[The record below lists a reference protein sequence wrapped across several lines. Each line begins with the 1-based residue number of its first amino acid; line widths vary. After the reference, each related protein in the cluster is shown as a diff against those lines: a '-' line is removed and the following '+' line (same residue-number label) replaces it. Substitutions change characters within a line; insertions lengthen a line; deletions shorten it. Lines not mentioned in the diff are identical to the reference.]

1 MRSKLIFA
9 SLLTLGILASFVFFI
24 FYLIAFWLHTIN
36 LAVLIA
42 LTILTNGILWLVNPT
57 ITDWL
62 QGFFYHVRWVSFEEF
77 SGQHPEVGTFLKQVC
92 ETHRINV
99 PRLRIIDDANPTAYC
114 YGSYQNNAR
123 IVISEGIFKY
133 LNPEEQK
140 AVIGHELGH
149 IINRDF
155 IMMTIAVT
163 LLQILYEV
171 SYAFLRAKR
180 RRSGK
185 GDITPFIGIIAFIL
199 YLIGSYLV
207 LYLSRT
213 REYLADRFSAT
224 ATNNPDALSMA
235 LVKIAYGIAS
245 ETDTASTQRLLGST
259 RAMGIYD
266 FRAAQSIGS
275 AFRVATRKSSRESS
289 QDLIQVFL
297 FDLVSPWARVSEVS
311 STHPLTG
318 KRIRALSGFA
328 QENGIASQFDFEK
341 VMQEAGSVDRSRLYR
356 GFTVG
361 IVVWALPTI
370 AILAALGIIIVR
382 PLLFPVAV
390 TIVGAG
396 LLGQGLYKFRRI
408 RTGPEKATVF
418 DLMKDPYAN
427 PLRGRFVELEGVV
440 IGKADA
446 GSYLGEDVRLQD
458 RSDCLINLNY
468 ESVIPL
474 LGNLYFGLTKAAKII
489 GKNGLATGW
498 FRRTTYQ
505 VVDLDTLVMDGQV
518 IRSHTRF
525 RGISLGIMIVLL
537 GGVLFWILP
546 FIYS

>member
-9 SLLTLGILASFVFFI
+9 SLVTLGILAGFVFFVL
-24 FYLIAFWLHTIN
+24 YLIAFFLRLIN
-36 LAVLIA
+36 LPVLIA
-42 LTILTNGILWLVNPT
+42 LTILTNIILWLVNPT

-62 QGFFYHVRWVSFEEF
+62 QGFFYKTRWISFEEF
-77 SGQHPEVGTFLKQVC
+77 QGQHPEAAGLLRQVC
-92 ETHRINV
+92 ETYRIKI

-114 YGSYQNNAR
+114 YGSYRNNAR

-155 IMMTIAVT
+155 IVMTVAVT
-163 LLQILYEV
+163 LLQILYEIY
-171 SYAFLRAKR
+171 YAFLRAKR

-213 REYLADRFSAT
+213 REYLADNFSAT

-245 ETDTASTQRLLGST
+245 ETDTAATQRLLGST

-266 FRAAQSIGS
+266 YKAAQSIGS
-275 AFRVATRKSSRESS
+275 AFRVATQRSSRESS
-289 QDLIQVFL
+289 RDLIQIFL
-297 FDLVSPWARVSEVS
+297 YDLVSPWALVSEFS

-318 KRIRALSGFA
+318 KRIRALSVFA

-341 VMQEAGSVDRSRLYR
+341 VMQEAESVDRSRLYR
-356 GFTVG
+356 GFAVG
-361 IVVWALPTI
+361 IVVWALPAL
-370 AILAALGIIIVR
+370 AILAALGIMVIQ
-382 PLLFPVAV
+382 PLLLPVAV
-390 TIVGAG
+390 MIAGAAM
-396 LLGQGLYKFRRI
+396 LGQGLYKFRRI
-408 RTGPEKATVF
+408 QTGPEKATVF
-418 DLMKDPYAN
+418 ELMKDPYAN
-427 PLRGRFVELEGVV
+427 PLRGRFVELEGVI

-446 GSYLGEDVRLQD
+446 GSYLGEDMKMQD
-458 RSDCLINLNY
+458 RSECLINLNY

-474 LGNLYFGLTKAAKII
+474 LGDLWFGLTKAGKLI
-489 GKNGLATGW
+489 GKNAQATGW

-505 VVDLDTLVMDGQV
+505 VVDLDALVLEGQV
-518 IRSHTRF
+518 IRSYTRF
-525 RGISLGIMIVLL
+525 WGIVPGILLVLL
-537 GGVLFWILP
+537 GVVLFWILP
-546 FIYS
+546 VNY